1 MLRLYG
7 VKKAEKLV
15 AEYSPWIE
23 AIAARYGI
31 PAACMKAVLRKEIGD
46 IDILDPLADVLVRFY
61 WLRCDLHRTL
71 FRLGLVKS
79 RDPRAGGHFFG
90 KSDSSTGYAQ
100 IFARVA
106 VSAAQ
111 YALSRHLEVEED
123 LAPSPDGR
131 FTGDSLRD
139 REQMW
144 RALRRDKKYNIRM
157 GMLNLIAA
165 GEEVNGHTD
174 FARYTPEEY
183 KKMFTRYNANTRAI
197 TPYGEEVYQY
207 YQQYINDNNI
217 M

>member
-15 AEYSPWIE
+15 AEYSPWVE

-46 IDILDPLADVLVRFY
+46 IDLFDPLADTLVALNWRRF
-61 WLRCDLHRTL
+61 DLCRL
-71 FRLGLVKS
+71 FSKTYAPRKS
-79 RDPRAGGHFFG
+79 RGVFA
-90 KSDSSTGYAQ
+90 KTDSSTGYAQ
-100 IFARVA
+100 IFAWVA
-106 VSAAQ
+106 IDAMNF
-111 YALSRHLEVEED
+111 ALSHGLEGEEG
-123 LAPSPDGR
+123 LGLMPGERLSK
-131 FTGDSLRD
+131 DSARD
-139 REQMW
+139 RERMW
-144 RALRRDKKYNIRM
+144 RRLGRDKKFNIRM

-174 FARYTPEEY
+174 FERYTPEEY